1 PMPAARPAAA
11 AANATST
18 TDAPAKPSGAPAAS
32 TAQARGTQPAAT
44 AAGPALSPK
53 PGSAP
58 TTSRAD
64 DWGDAKRNV
73 AGQPTG
79 GDKPGAKPGLFNQDG
94 SPRMPPGAAPSP
106 GAPPGSVEERIA
118 NLDRAGKWLERP
130 GLPYKKSAFE
140 KYWVPHETLLQE
152 WVRKGIKTLSIPIPG
167 TSKRLEC
174 VVSILQAGGGCGLS
188 DSEKLF
194 EQPAIARP
202 PPAIP
207 FKPELHENQGD
218 LKK

>member
-1 PMPAARPAAA
+1 
-11 AANATST
+11 
-18 TDAPAKPSGAPAAS
+18 
-32 TAQARGTQPAAT
+32 
-44 AAGPALSPK
+44 
-53 PGSAP
+53 
-58 TTSRAD
+58 
-64 DWGDAKRNV
+64 
-73 AGQPTG
+73 
-79 GDKPGAKPGLFNQDG
+79 
-94 SPRMPPGAAPSP
+94 
-106 GAPPGSVEERIA
+106 
-118 NLDRAGKWLERP
+118 
-130 GLPYKKSAFE
+130 
-140 KYWVPHETLLQE
+140 QE
-152 WVRKGIKTLSIPIPG
+152 WVRRGIKTLSIPIPG